1 MGIIKALFVFSVLL
15 FVITEVGKIAKEVSG
30 AQLANA
36 LASQSWW
43 HLLSMVVIGIIAV
56 TPMLT
61 YDVMITKF
69 LPNHYSLGYLKS
81 WMDHQYIYEYRWFW
95 GRAGRLTAC

>member
-1 MGIIKALFVFSVLL
+1 LKAALQKMGAVLNKRMGIIKALFVFSVLL

-30 AQLANA
+30 EQLANA

-56 TPMLT
+56 S
-61 YDVMITKF
+61 YV
-69 LPNHYSLGYLKS
+69 
-81 WMDHQYIYEYRWFW
+81 YI
-95 GRAGRLTAC
+95 GVTAIIPISTILRKP

>member
-1 MGIIKALFVFSVLL
+1 MKATLQKIGTALNKRMGIIKALFVFSVLL

-61 YDVMITKF
+61 YDVM
-69 LPNHYSLGYLKS
+69 LSLI
-81 WMDHQYIYEYRWFW
+81 HI
-95 GRAGRLTAC
+95 